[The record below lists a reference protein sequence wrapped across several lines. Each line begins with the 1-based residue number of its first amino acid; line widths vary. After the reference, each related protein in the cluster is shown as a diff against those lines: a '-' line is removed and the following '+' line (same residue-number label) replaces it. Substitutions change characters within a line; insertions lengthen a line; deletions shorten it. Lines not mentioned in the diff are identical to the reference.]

1 MAAAFGGS
9 GLFFL
14 LFFFN
19 DVPRVRED
27 ILMKLP
33 GIGEYFHKETPPE
46 DDPF

>member
-1 MAAAFGGS
+1 MGGIFGGS

-19 DVPRVRED
+19 DVPRVRMD
-27 ILMKLP
+27 ILEKLP
-33 GIGEYFHKETPPE
+33 MIGEYFHKETPPE

>member
-1 MAAAFGGS
+1 MTGIFGAS

-19 DVPRVRED
+19 DVPRVRKD
-27 ILMKLP
+27 IWEKVP
-33 GIGEYFHKETPPE
+33 VIGEWYHKETPPE